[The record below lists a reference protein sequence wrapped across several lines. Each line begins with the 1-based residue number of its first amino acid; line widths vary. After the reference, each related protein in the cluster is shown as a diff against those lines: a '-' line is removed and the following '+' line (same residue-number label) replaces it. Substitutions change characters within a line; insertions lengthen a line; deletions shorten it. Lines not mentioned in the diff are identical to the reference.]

1 MADARYFNEKGK
13 FKEGNPG
20 GPGRPPKAR
29 ELAYLAVIQ
38 EVVTLQDW
46 RSIISKAKR
55 DALGIRIVATSAG
68 QTIEDDPTSDG
79 TTREKGRRFIAEYI
93 IGKPKQPVAIS
104 DDLADLLG
112 DLDAEQRA
120 ALIAECQAIVT
131 GIEGEGGASDSVHDS
146 AGDIA

>member
-1 MADARYFNEKGK
+1 MDDRDEKGRFPK
-13 FKEGNPG
+13 GVSGNPQ
-20 GPGRPPKAR
+20 GRPPKAR

-46 RSIISKAKR
+46 RSIVAKAKR
-55 DALGIRIVATSAG
+55 DALGVLVVETATG
-68 QTIEDDPTSDG
+68 QQVMDDPFSDG

-93 IGKPKQPVAIS
+93 IGKPKQPLAIS

-120 ALIAECQAIVT
+120 ALIAECQTLVAGVESACGKTDTDADRATT
-131 GIEGEGGASDSVHDS
+131 GVG
-146 AGDIA
+146 